1 MVRHQKKTS
10 ATSQGS
16 DLTDS
21 SIVVLLVVGVV
32 AAASLLLLLLLLEP
46 EAAERRLRPCRA
58 LRSLLLRGVAR
69 PPGC

>member
-21 SIVVLLVVGVV
+21 SIVVLLVVRVV
-32 AAASLLLLLLLLEP
+32 TAPRLLFLLLLLEP
-46 EAAERRLRPCRA
+46 KAAEGRLRPRRA
-58 LRSLLLRGVAR
+58 LRSLLLRRVA
-69 PPGC
+69 

>member
-21 SIVVLLVVGVV
+21 SIVVLLVVRVV
-32 AAASLLLLLLLLEP
+32 TAPRLLFLLLLLEP
-46 EAAERRLRPCRA
+46 KAAEGRL
-58 LRSLLLRGVAR
+58 
-69 PPGC
+69 